1 MTVGLRGLAQ
11 GLPFKGL
18 EHGWAQLY
26 LDGNPAL
33 VRVLVFLK
41 VFGAFHRSDH
51 NTNGA
56 PLSGA
61 LFVSNPR
68 KRKKLSR
75 KAKRKTAP
83 KRRNRRNTAAAASR
97 RASALKTLRNRRNAK
112 RSLSSKKAATTRRRN
127 ALALKTN
134 RSKAA
139 KKAAATR
146 RRNRRNGT
154 KKTMQRKTARKA
166 YMKTNR
172 RNGTRKHMVRKTAR
186 RAYTKRR
193 NTNAM
198 SAFGSRLSAP
208 LQRLVGKV
216 PVVGSLAKQYVAPL
230 VMGAVAGA
238 VHYYSVKALQQYAPA
253 IAEKIQPVQFTL
265 TGSLVAGILLM
276 GGKIP
281 LLKKVSAKTRQQ
293 VAAAALILG
302 GGLDSYRYLSK
313 TMGDLGDTED
323 LYDFGDEVSL
333 YNYSGL
339 GVDLGD
345 GMAYDVVPLP
355 QDMGGALLSG
365 DEIDYA
371 GAEFGDAHAAPDDLS
386 VEEGEAALAGPRRW
400 RRRWG
405 HMPRRRQRVTGYYSQ
420 MAGEPGH
427 RFGWLIKLVG
437 FDNFQKIAALPPAQR
452 VSLVAQMKAQAIAL
466 ANEQAGTADAGELSG
481 LGVDYSGL
489 GVDLGATMHA
499 GSVL

>member
-1 MTVGLRGLAQ
+1 MALRL
-11 GLPFKGL
+11 
-18 EHGWAQLY
+18 
-26 LDGNPAL
+26 
-33 VRVLVFLK
+33 R
-41 VFGAFHRSDH
+41 
-51 NTNGA
+51 TNGA

-68 KRKKLSR
+68 KRKKPSR
-75 KAKRKTAP
+75 KARRRTNRKRSMTARKRKAAP
-83 KRRNRRNTAAAASR
+83 KRRNRRNTAAAARR
-97 RASALKTLRNRRNAK
+97 RAAAMKTLRNRRNTK
-112 RSLSSKKAATTRRRN
+112 RSRTAKKAAATRRRN

-154 KKTMQRKTARKA
+154 KTGMRRKTSRRAF
-166 YMKTNR
+166 MKTNR
-172 RNGTRKHMVRKTAR
+172 RNGSRKGMVRKTSR
-186 RAYTKRR
+186 RAYSRRR
-193 NTNAM
+193 NTNPM
-198 SAFGSRLSAP
+198 TAFGSRLSAP

-238 VHYYSVKALQQYAPA
+238 VHYYGVKALQRYAPGVA
-253 IAEKIQPVQFTL
+253 AKIQPVQFTVA
-265 TGSLVAGILLM
+265 GSLVAGLLLM

-281 LLKKVSAKTRQQ
+281 LLKKVPAKTRQQ

-302 GGLDSYRYLSK
+302 GGLDSYRYLSR
-313 TMGDLGDTED
+313 TMGDLGAAED
-323 LYDFGDEVSL
+323 LYDFGDEVAL
-333 YNYSGL
+333 YDYSGL

-355 QDMGGALLSG
+355 QNMGMPMGDALLTG
-365 DEIDYA
+365 NEIDYA

-386 VEEGEAALAGPRRW
+386 VEEGEAAMAGPHFYAQRF
-400 RRRWG
+400 G
-405 HMPRRRQRVTGYYSQ
+405 HPTRSRQRSTGFMSP
-420 MAGEPGH
+420 MAGRPGH

-437 FDNFQKIAALPPAQR
+437 FDHFRKIASMAPADR
-452 VSLVAQMKAQAIAL
+452 VSLIAEMKLKSMAL
-466 ANEQAGTADAGELSG
+466 AAEAEKKSLGGLGVDLSG
-481 LGVDYSGL
+481 LGVDF
-489 GVDLGATMHA
+489 GATLHA

>member
-1 MTVGLRGLAQ
+1 MALRL
-11 GLPFKGL
+11 
-18 EHGWAQLY
+18 
-26 LDGNPAL
+26 
-33 VRVLVFLK
+33 R
-41 VFGAFHRSDH
+41 
-51 NTNGA
+51 TNGA

-68 KRKKLSR
+68 KRKKPSR
-75 KAKRKTAP
+75 KARRRTNRKRSMTARKRKAAP
-83 KRRNRRNTAAAASR
+83 KRRNRRNTAAAARR
-97 RASALKTLRNRRNAK
+97 RAAAMKTLRNRRNTK
-112 RSLSSKKAATTRRRN
+112 RSRAAKKAAATRRRN

-154 KKTMQRKTARKA
+154 KKGMRRKTARKA

-172 RNGTRKHMVRKTAR
+172 RNGTRKGMVRKTAR
-186 RAYTKRR
+186 RAYSRRR
-193 NTNAM
+193 NTNPM
-198 SAFGSRLSAP
+198 TAFGSRLSAP

-238 VHYYSVKALQQYAPA
+238 VHYYGVKALQRYAPGVA
-253 IAEKIQPVQFTL
+253 AKIQPVQFTVA
-265 TGSLVAGILLM
+265 GSLVAGLLLM

-281 LLKKVSAKTRQQ
+281 LLKKVPAKTRQQ

-302 GGLDSYRYLSK
+302 GGLDSYRYLSR
-313 TMGDLGDTED
+313 TMGDLGDEVA
-323 LYDFGDEVSL
+323 LYP
-333 YNYSGL
+333 YSGL

-355 QDMGGALLSG
+355 QDMGEALLTG

-386 VEEGEAALAGPRRW
+386 VEEGEAAMAGPHFYAQRF
-400 RRRWG
+400 G
-405 HMPRRRQRVTGYYSQ
+405 HPTRSRQRSTGFMSP
-420 MAGEPGH
+420 MAGRPGH

-437 FDNFQKIAALPPAQR
+437 FEHFRKIASMPPAQR
-452 VSLVAQMKAQAIAL
+452 VSLIAEMKLKSMAL
-466 ANEQAGTADAGELSG
+466 AAEAEKKSLGG
-481 LGVDYSGL
+481 LGVDLSGL
-489 GVDLGATMHA
+489 GVDLGATLHA